1 MARNSSTPS
10 TQGGAAMMI
19 ASHVTLT
26 GAGFGEPPRHDFA
39 ARCAAAAAAGFD
51 GVGLHAADPVFDDGD
66 AVGLRRVRQALDSS
80 GLRLMEIEL
89 LTGWTDGTA
98 GTSAADGASVRRLLA
113 LAEAFCPHHVT
124 AGTLDP
130 GPVDAER
137 ASRALRELGD
147 RFGEFGTR
155 VAVEGFAWS
164 GLGDPR
170 TWREVVHGCAS
181 PWVGFMVDTWHFRNG
196 DGTHDEAL
204 DLLGDRIAAVQLNDG
219 RIVAGDHMRHAR
231 EERHLP
237 GEGEL
242 RPGALAH
249 ALRARGYDGPWAV
262 ESCDAWLQTAPAKAA
277 ASAAFGAL
285 AAAIG

>member
-1 MARNSSTPS
+1 MARKNSTV
-10 TQGGAAMMI
+10 

-26 GAGFGEPPRHDFA
+26 GSGFGQPPRHDFA

-66 AVGLRRVRQALDSS
+66 AVGLRRVREALDGS
-80 GLRLMEIEL
+80 GIRLAEIEF
-89 LTGWTDGTA
+89 LTGWTDGIA
-98 GTSAADGASVRRLLA
+98 GETPDGAPDQVRRLLA
-113 LAEAFCPHHVT
+113 LAEAFSPHHVT

-130 GPVDAER
+130 GPVDAAR
-137 ASRALRELGD
+137 ASRALSELGD

-164 GLGDPR
+164 GLADPR
-170 TWREVVHGCAS
+170 LWREVVHGCAS

-196 DGTHDEAL
+196 GGAQDDAL
-204 DLLGDRIAAVQLNDG
+204 DLLGERIAAVQLNDG

-242 RPGALAH
+242 RPDALAR
-249 ALRARGYDGPWAV
+249 ALRARGYNGPWAV
-262 ESCDAWLQTAPAKAA
+262 ESCDAWLRTAPAKAA

-285 AAAIG
+285 TEALE